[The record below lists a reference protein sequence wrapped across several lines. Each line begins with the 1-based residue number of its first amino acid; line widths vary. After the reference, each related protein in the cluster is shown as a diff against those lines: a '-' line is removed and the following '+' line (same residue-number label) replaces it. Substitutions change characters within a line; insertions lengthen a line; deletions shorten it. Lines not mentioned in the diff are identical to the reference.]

1 MPEHKVKPT
10 RRMRAGVWGI
20 TQSADFI
27 DRLKLS
33 VTKLT
38 IPYKDI
44 LLDNMQL
51 PAGTYFYQL
60 QTKKR

>member
-1 MPEHKVKPT
+1 MTVFKTSLPRSE
-10 RRMRAGVWGI
+10 AYWGI